1 MAGLSKPR
9 EAALRVLV
17 AVEKDGAYLNIV
29 LRDILSASDMDDR
42 DKALSQAIAFGTVKN
57 SVYLDNI
64 IKNLSK
70 IKLNKLS
77 VWIHNILRM
86 GIYCIKFMD
95 RIPASATVNECVR
108 LARRYGHGASAGF
121 VNALLRNAC
130 KCGDFL
136 PEDTSSPEYI
146 SIKYSYPLWLTKK
159 WLSEGYTEDLFRSMN
174 EEPPITVRLNTIK
187 ALSLPDEFVKSDFSP
202 FSYEYKGS
210 GSVENTP
217 SFKNGHIAVQDGAS
231 QIAVMALQVKKDMSI
246 LDLCSAPGG
255 KTGFIAQLLENTG
268 EVVSCDIHSH
278 KLPLIEANLSRLG
291 ITNTKTVQNDATVFC
306 SEFENRFDR
315 VICDVPCSGL
325 GVLRRKPDIKWT
337 KSDEDN
343 LELVKIQRK
352 IIDCAARYVKK
363 GGILVY
369 STCTINK
376 KENEENVKYLLD
388 NYEEFSLLDDFKE
401 TFGRQL
407 LPHADGTDGFFYAAF
422 ERK

>member
-9 EAALRVLV
+9 EAALKALV
-17 AVEKDGAYLNIV
+17 AVDKDGAYLNIV

-57 SVYLDNI
+57 ALYLDNI

-70 IKLNKLS
+70 VKLNKIS

-95 RIPASATVNECVR
+95 RIPTSATVNECVR
-108 LARRYGHGASAGF
+108 LARRYGHASSAGF

-136 PEDTSSPEYI
+136 PEDKSSPEYI
-146 SIKYSYPLWLTKK
+146 SIKYSCPLWLTEK
-159 WLSEGYTEDLFRSMN
+159 WLGEGYGEDLFRSMN
-174 EEPPITVRLNTIK
+174 EEPPVTVRLNTLK
-187 ALSLPDEFVKSDFSP
+187 TTSLSEDFVKSDFSP
-202 FSYEYKGS
+202 FSYEYKGG
-210 GSVENTP
+210 GSVENT
-217 SFKNGHIAVQDGAS
+217 SAFQNGHVTVQDGAS
-231 QIAVMALQVKKDMSI
+231 QKAVMALDIKKEMSV

-268 EVVSCDIHSH
+268 EIVSCDIHQH
-278 KLPLIEANLSRLG
+278 KLALIEANLARLG
-291 ITNTKTVQNDATVFC
+291 VTNAKTLLNDATVFRK
-306 SEFENRFDR
+306 EFENKFDR
-315 VICDVPCSGL
+315 VLCDVPCSGL
-325 GVLRRKPDIKWT
+325 GVLRRKPDIKQT
-337 KSDEDN
+337 KSEEDN
-343 LELVKIQRK
+343 NSLVKIQQE
-352 IIDCAARYVKK
+352 IIDCAVKYVKK

-376 KENEENVKYLLD
+376 NENEENVKYLLR
-388 NYEEFSLLDDFKE
+388 NYDDFSLLKDFEE
-401 TFGRQL
+401 TYGRQL
-407 LPHADGTDGFFYAAF
+407 LPSTDNTDGFFYAAF